1 MESRSHAFF
10 AGLFVILLVSAAI
23 AGALWLGRP
32 KGPKLM
38 PVDLLTRHSVV
49 GLKADAPVRF
59 RGVDIGRVE
68 SIAFDPRQRGEIRVR
83 IDVDP
88 AAPLTNSTFAKLS
101 YQGITG
107 VAFIQLDDVAGTQS
121 TPLVLSGAK
130 VAQLE
135 MQASLLETAEVDLRD
150 VVLKTGRVATRIEE
164 LLSEQNQKRLMAL
177 VDSVKQT
184 VDRYGTLSRDLEP
197 TVKTLPSLVQRAE
210 GTVASV
216 SRLADDVD
224 GKLAV
229 LNTVAAAVTQ
239 VQGATED
246 LRRDTLPRVNAAL
259 DEVTVDARELKH
271 ALHQV
276 DARPQSLLFG
286 LQPPPAGP
294 GEPGFTTSMES
305 AK

>member
-1 MESRSHAFF
+1 MESRSHSFV
-10 AGLFVILLVSAAI
+10 AGLFVIALLSVAI

-38 PVDLLTRHSVV
+38 PVDLVTRHSVV
-49 GLKADAPVRF
+49 GLKADAPVRY

-107 VAFIQLDDVAGTQS
+107 VAFIQLDDVAGTQGA
-121 TPLVLSGAK
+121 PLALSGAK

-150 VVLKTGRVATRIEE
+150 VVLKTGRVASRIEE
-164 LLSEQNQKRLMAL
+164 LLSPQNQQRLMAL
-177 VDSVKQT
+177 VDSVQRT

-197 TVKTLPSLVQRAE
+197 TLKALPSLVQRAE
-210 GTVASV
+210 GTVGSV

-224 GKLAV
+224 EKLGV
-229 LNTVAAAVTQ
+229 LNSVEAAVTQ
-239 VQGATED
+239 VQGTTED
-246 LRRDTLPRVNAAL
+246 LRRDTLPRVNAVL
-259 DEVTVDARELKH
+259 DEVAVDARELKH
-271 ALHQV
+271 TLHEV

-286 LQPPPAGP
+286 LQPAPAGP

-305 AK
+305 TK